1 MKYLNQ
7 TRRRFFLDT
16 AARLGSIALT
26 QPKLSRDQRERS
38 THLNRDR
45 RL

>member
-16 AARLGSIALT
+16 AARLGSFALT
-26 QPKLSRDQRERS
+26 QPKLSRDQRYLS
-38 THLNRDR
+38 THLYRYR